1 MTKKRYFCNH
11 NIIKPYNEKYTIM
24 RNYLQNLA
32 AGFAI
37 LLVAL
42 PVIADGVTHI
52 WTIGDS
58 TMCNY
63 KQKEERRGWCQ
74 ELPQYINSKAKVH
87 NHGHSGYSSKQFYN
101 SKNDWGKTIDSIQ
114 SGDILIIQ
122 FAHNDEK
129 GKGLDND
136 TVKALGCTNSV
147 DKRGTTPNGSYK
159 TYLKKFISEARAKG
173 ATPVLATSICRR
185 KFDAEGNIT
194 RSGRHDLGDSY
205 QVVENKKIVSGK
217 KLAADDHTMDFSYQL
232 EQVAKEENVPFID
245 LMTVTKNEWE
255 RLYAAGGVDSVKQY
269 FRTHE
274 TNDETHLNEAGALLV
289 AKMAAKLF
297 YSGDTPLKPYIDTE
311 AAGISVNAIND
322 VEGNGAV
329 VERKFYSVD
338 GTPVA
343 APLDNGITIVREK
356 NANGSVS
363 VKKMAKR
370 K

>member
-1 MTKKRYFCNH
+1 MSFKELTKK
-11 NIIKPYNEKYTIM
+11 KKTDM
-24 RNYLQNLA
+24 KNYLQNLA

-37 LLVAL
+37 LLIAL

-74 ELPQYINSKAKVH
+74 ELPLYINANAKVH

-114 SGDILIIQ
+114 AGDILIIQ

-159 TYLKKFISEARAKG
+159 TYLKKFIEEARAKG

-185 KFDAEGNIT
+185 KFDANGNIT

-205 QVVENKKIVSGK
+205 QIVENKKIVSGP
-217 KLAADDHTMDFSYQL
+217 KLSADDHTMDFSYQL
-232 EQVAKEENVPFID
+232 EQVAQEENVPYID

-274 TNDETHLNEAGALLV
+274 QNDETHLNEPGAQLV

-297 YSGDTPLKPYIDTE
+297 YDGDTPLKPFINTE
-311 AAGISVNAIND
+311 AAGITTNGISKANA
-322 VEGNGAV
+322 EGATV
-329 VERKFYSVD
+329 VSKTYYSID
-338 GTPVA
+338 GTA
-343 APLDNGITIVREK
+343 LSHPLDNGITIVRQK
-356 NANGSVS
+356 NSDGSVT
-363 VKKMAKR
+363 VKKVAGR
-370 K
+370 DF